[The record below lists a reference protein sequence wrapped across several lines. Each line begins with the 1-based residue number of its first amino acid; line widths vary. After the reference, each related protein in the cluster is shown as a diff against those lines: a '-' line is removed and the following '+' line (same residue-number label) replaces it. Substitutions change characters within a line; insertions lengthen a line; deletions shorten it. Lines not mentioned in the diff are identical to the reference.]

1 MRLQM
6 LSAQRI
12 QQVTLARGWSTWLA
26 RYDEAVRQQN
36 LLRGC
41 AAKLAKPVLV
51 YSLARWRRDYEEEQ
65 RLAAAREMRETVAR
79 FEGRAK
85 ELEAELWQVKSE
97 GATLNMQR
105 TAQSD
110 EWAALVE
117 RNRHLAEESLAA
129 RRREEEAL
137 IKMEENA
144 TAMEIASAKAARDA
158 HALALEQVAKEQASM
173 QSQLEQL
180 LADQRRQVEEELT
193 EKMAA
198 ERGSAQLRDEQRQRL
213 EAQLRQANEDL
224 RAAREEIIKLKG
236 QQGGLRAPPPPPPK
250 AAKPSNS
257 KRSAPPPVEE
267 RYPAKNRSVLG
278 AVDIDEDSGLT
289 VSEQLRTALSKNA
302 GRVIDLFREWDV
314 DGDGMVERH
323 EFHRAMKQMKYDVP
337 KKAIDELYDSWD
349 PDGSGTISYE
359 EIKKILVRPPTMS
372 PPPVPAAAQS
382 ALAASA
388 LKSFGKESAKKKAS
402 R

>member
-1 MRLQM
+1 
-6 LSAQRI
+6 
-12 QQVTLARGWSTWLA
+12 
-26 RYDEAVRQQN
+26 
-36 LLRGC
+36 
-41 AAKLAKPVLV
+41 
-51 YSLARWRRDYEEEQ
+51 
-65 RLAAAREMRETVAR
+65 
-79 FEGRAK
+79 
-85 ELEAELWQVKSE
+85 
-97 GATLNMQR
+97 
-105 TAQSD
+105 
-110 EWAALVE
+110 
-117 RNRHLAEESLAA
+117 
-129 RRREEEAL
+129 
-137 IKMEENA
+137 
-144 TAMEIASAKAARDA
+144 
-158 HALALEQVAKEQASM
+158 M